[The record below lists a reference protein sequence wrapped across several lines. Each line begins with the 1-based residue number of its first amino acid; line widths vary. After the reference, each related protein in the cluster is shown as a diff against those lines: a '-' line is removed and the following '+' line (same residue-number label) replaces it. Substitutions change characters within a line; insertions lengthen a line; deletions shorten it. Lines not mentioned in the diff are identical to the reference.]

1 MQNNQNLHRMNCL
14 VDELEFKLI
23 QYKENESRERE
34 TDNLYNQIATVS
46 VEFSEESTISKF
58 LKPLK
63 MVKFEKFTK
72 VFY

>member
-34 TDNLYNQIATVS
+34 TDNLYNQIATV
-46 VEFSEESTISKF
+46 EFSEESTIRKI
-58 LKPLK
+58 
-63 MVKFEKFTK
+63 FEAIKNG
-72 VFY
+72 

>member
-46 VEFSEESTISKF
+46 VEFSEESTIIKF